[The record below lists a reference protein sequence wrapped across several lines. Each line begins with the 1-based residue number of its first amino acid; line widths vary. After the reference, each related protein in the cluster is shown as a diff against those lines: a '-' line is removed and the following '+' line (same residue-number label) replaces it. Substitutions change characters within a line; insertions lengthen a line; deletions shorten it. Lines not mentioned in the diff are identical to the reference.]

1 MRVFSS
7 ASEVTRIARSRVLAI
22 FAKKDWI
29 RFSQEPLPSALLDF
43 WLNDA
48 TNRPSNAVKCPNGPI
63 TQSLSGQSGGEAL
76 NEETVEEAVRR
87 HERWLADHEIAIEQ
101 HKEAM
106 RKHDEAWQKHEEAIL
121 KHDEWREEF
130 WAAMRAATQRA
141 DRMDRRLER
150 FERAGTRR
158 LDTLD
163 AKITALTDNQA
174 TIQAALQVLIA
185 QVDRFMRGQQRDG
198 HE

>member
-1 MRVFSS
+1 M
-7 ASEVTRIARSRVLAI
+7 
-22 FAKKDWI
+22 
-29 RFSQEPLPSALLDF
+29 
-43 WLNDA
+43 LND
-48 TNRPSNAVKCPNGPI
+48 
-63 TQSLSGQSGGEAL
+63 
-76 NEETVEEAVRR
+76 ETVEQATRR
-87 HERWLADHEIAIEQ
+87 HERWLAEHEIAIEQ

-106 RKHDEAWQKHEEAIL
+106 RKHDEAFRKHDDALRKHEEAIL

-130 WAAMRAATQRA
+130 WAAMRAATERA

-150 FERAGTRR
+150 FERAGIRR
-158 LDTLD
+158 LDALD

-185 QVDRFMRGQQRDG
+185 QIDRFMRGQQRDG